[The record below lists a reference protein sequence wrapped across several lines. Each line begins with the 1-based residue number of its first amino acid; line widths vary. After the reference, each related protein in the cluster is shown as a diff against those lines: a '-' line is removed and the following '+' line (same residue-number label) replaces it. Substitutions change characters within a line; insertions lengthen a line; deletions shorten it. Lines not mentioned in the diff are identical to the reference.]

1 MIYYIYVIGPD
12 SGFPCKIGIAMDT
25 AKRLASLQTAHWEN
39 LYLYEAFP
47 MVNKGRSYKIERII
61 HRRLK
66 DHCIR
71 GEWFNLLVSDASKAI
86 KELLEELKEVP
97 KSTVDVIYSK
107 PSLIYNDKRKRKI
120 LKYVV

>member
-1 MIYYIYVIGPD
+1 MIYYIYIIAPD

-25 AKRLASLQTAHWEN
+25 AKRLVGLQTAHWEN
-39 LYLYEAFP
+39 LYLYETFP

-66 DHCIR
+66 EHCIR
-71 GEWFNLLVSDASKAI
+71 GEWFNLLVSDAAKVI
-86 KELLEELKEVP
+86 RELLAELKEVP
-97 KSTVDVIYSK
+97 QQTVETIYSK
-107 PSLIYNDKRKRKI
+107 PSLIYKDKRKRKI